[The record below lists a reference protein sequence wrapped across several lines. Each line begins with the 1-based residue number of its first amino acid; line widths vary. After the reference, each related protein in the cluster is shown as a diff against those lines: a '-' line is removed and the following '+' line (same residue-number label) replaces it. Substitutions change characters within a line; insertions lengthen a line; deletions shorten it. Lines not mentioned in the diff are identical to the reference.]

1 MSQEINKAILEK
13 SSLFLSKY
21 NIQPNTLYL
30 GEQECY
36 DLYNFIISFC
46 YNNMMLS
53 YAEFCNSE
61 NLQFSGF
68 HIVFVKYKNYLEVG
82 I

>member
-1 MSQEINKAILEK
+1 MSQEINKSILEK
-13 SSLFLSKY
+13 SSLFFTKY

-36 DLYNFIISFC
+36 ELYNFIISFC
-46 YNNMMLS
+46 YNNNMMS
-53 YAEFCNSE
+53 YAEFCN
-61 NLQFSGF
+61 NKDLMFSGF
-68 HIVFVKYKNYLEVG
+68 QIVFVKNKNYLEVG